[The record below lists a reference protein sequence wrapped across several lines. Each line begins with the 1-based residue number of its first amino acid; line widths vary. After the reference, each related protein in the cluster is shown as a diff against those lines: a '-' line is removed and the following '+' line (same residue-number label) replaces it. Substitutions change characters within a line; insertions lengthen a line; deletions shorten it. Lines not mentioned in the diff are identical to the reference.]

1 MPAPQPGSGQARQ
14 AVRINW
20 YKKYPSATHRRLFEC
35 GTQWVQCQKNEERGT
50 RYARVHCLAGNH
62 PDQEERSVPD
72 RDRLIRRML
81 AALGPESVVAARE
94 QLRTYECDGLTSYR
108 VIPTLVVLP
117 ESTAEVQAAVRIC
130 HQEGVPFVARG
141 SGTGLS
147 GGALPVEEGVLIVL
161 ARMRRI
167 LEVDIPNQRVVVEP
181 GVINLW
187 VTQEV
192 APQGYYYA
200 PDPSSQLVCSIGG
213 NVAENS
219 GGAHC
224 LKYGFTT
231 NHVTGLEVV
240 LPDGELVQLGGKTL
254 DAPGYDL
261 VGAFVGSEG
270 TLGIATKITLRIVR
284 QPEVV
289 RTLLAAFGSMAKAG
303 GAVSGIIAAGIVPA
317 AVEMMDALSRE
328 AAESAVHAGYPPG
341 AGGLLIVEL
350 DGPAAEVEHQFTAVE
365 RICRENGCTEI
376 RIAADDEERVLM
388 WKGRK
393 AAFAAMGRMSRD
405 YYVQDGVIPRTALP
419 EVLGKITDLSREHAL
434 RVANVF
440 HAGDGNLHPLVLYDS
455 EVEGEAERAELLAGA
470 ILHACLAHGG
480 SITGEHGVGFDKKR
494 YMTSMFTGNDLAAM
508 QLLRCAFDPAGR
520 CNPGKVFPTP
530 RLCGEVPGPYRQH
543 PLERAGLAERM

>member
-1 MPAPQPGSGQARQ
+1 MDR
-14 AVRINW
+14 
-20 YKKYPSATHRRLFEC
+20 
-35 GTQWVQCQKNEERGT
+35 ER
-50 RYARVHCLAGNH
+50 V
-62 PDQEERSVPD
+62 V
-72 RDRLIRRML
+72 RRMWEI
-81 AALGPESVVAARE
+81 LGPDGVIAERE
-94 QLRTYECDGLTSYR
+94 QLRTYECDGLASYR
-108 VIPTLVVLP
+108 VIPALVVLP
-117 ESTAEVQAAVRIC
+117 ETAEEVQGAVRVC
-130 HQEGVPFVARG
+130 FEEGVPFVARG

-187 VTQEV
+187 VTEEV
-192 APQGYYYA
+192 TPHGYYYA
-200 PDPSSQLVCSIGG
+200 PDPSSQLICSIGG

-240 LPDGELVQLGGKTL
+240 LPNGEMVHLGGKAL
-254 DAPGYDL
+254 DTPGYDL

-284 QPEVV
+284 KPEAV
-289 RTLLAAFGSMAKAG
+289 RTLLAAFPSTDEAG

-317 AVEMMDALSRE
+317 AIEMMDALSVE
-328 AAESAVHAGYPPG
+328 AAEAAVHAHYPLD

-350 DGPAAEVEHQFTAVE
+350 DGPAAEVEHQFEEVE
-365 RICRENGCTEI
+365 RICRENHSREI
-376 RIAADDEERVLM
+376 RIAQDDTERALM

-393 AAFAAMGRMSRD
+393 AAFAAMGRISPD

-419 EVLGKITDLSREHAL
+419 EVLRKISRLGADRGL

-440 HAGDGNLHPLVLYDS
+440 HAGDGNLHPLVLYDGD
-455 EVEGEAERAELLAGA
+455 VKGEAERAEELAGQ
-470 ILHACLAHGG
+470 ILAACLEHGG
-480 SITGEHGVGFDKKR
+480 SITGEHGVGEDKKK
-494 YMTSMFTGNDLAAM
+494 YMPRMFTTADLDSM
-508 QLLRCAFDPAGR
+508 QLLRCAFDPQHL

-530 RLCGEVPGPYRQH
+530 RLCGEVPGPYRMH
-543 PLERAGLAERM
+543 PLEKAGLAERF